1 MKRILF
7 LLMLPAS
14 LSIGARE
21 WTLDEC
27 IEYAIENNLT
37 IKAQEINRME
47 AEQQVTAAKDAA
59 LPQISGQASQSWNF
73 GRGLTSSNIYA
84 NSNTMSFGANV
95 GLQLPLFNG
104 LQTIRQIDYAKASL
118 TAIVETLEAS
128 KDDVTLRIIAQYL
141 QTLYCG
147 EMESV
152 ALSQLNITEEELER
166 RKALLE
172 AGKIPEADMLDAR
185 SQVAQAR
192 LQWVTAQN
200 ETRLALLDLSQ
211 LLRLP
216 ASEDFAIASLDED
229 RLPTLRDPQA
239 VYESALSNNHTIAA
253 NRLQID
259 AAERSIKVAQTGW
272 IPRLSFNAGL
282 GTNYYRVSNLD
293 NKSFKDQMRENFS
306 QYIGFSLSVPIFDGF
321 STRNNVRRAKIQ
333 RLNAD
338 LNLETQMDNLY
349 KSINESYYQ
358 AVGARERLAAATEAT
373 TAAEAA
379 LAAVREKYNL
389 GRATATDFDN
399 AKEQLLQSQSERAR
413 ALYELLLRAR
423 ILDFYAEGRKN

>member
-1 MKRILF
+1 MKRIL
-7 LLMLPAS
+7 LLLTIPIA
-14 LSIGARE
+14 LSISARE

-27 IEYAIENNLT
+27 IDYAIENNLT
-37 IKAQEINRME
+37 IKAQEISLME
-47 AEQQVTAAKDAA
+47 AEQQLTAAKDAV
-59 LPQISGQASQSWNF
+59 LPQVSGQVSNSWNF
-73 GRGLTSSNIYA
+73 GRGLTSSNTYA
-84 NSNTMSFGANV
+84 NSNTMNFGANI

-118 TAIVETLEAS
+118 TAIVETVEAT

-141 QTLYCG
+141 QTLYCR
-147 EMESV
+147 ELESV

-172 AGKIPEADMLDAR
+172 AGKIPEADMLDAG

-200 ETRLALLDLSQ
+200 DTRLALLDLSQ

-216 ASEDFAIASLDED
+216 ASEDFAIANLNGEQ
-229 RLPTLRDPQA
+229 LPTLREPNA
-239 VYESALSNNHTIAA
+239 VYEAALSNNHTINA
-253 NRLQID
+253 NRLQIH
-259 AAERSIKVAQTGW
+259 AAERNIKVAQTGW

-282 GTNYYRVSNLD
+282 GTNYYKISNFD
-293 NKSFKDQMRENFS
+293 NNQFKDQMRENFS
-306 QYIGFSLSVPIFDGF
+306 QYVGFSLSVPIFDGF
-321 STRNNVRRAKIQ
+321 STRNNVRRAELQ
-333 RLNAD
+333 RLNAN

-349 KSINESYYQ
+349 KAINESYFQ
-358 AVGARERLAAATEAT
+358 AVGARERLTAAIEAT

-423 ILDFYAEGRKN
+423 ILDFYAEGRK